1 MNYIFFIHIYFKE
14 QINIKEQVPKYLVA
28 EVKLLT
34 TKCVLIETEKI
45 AKKALG
51 ALTILK
57 QFGIHQCGHRD
68 PISGADCLLS
78 MIGSDNKT
86 HYIVA
91 TQDRDLQHTLRS
103 IPGTPLIY
111 LHKKAPTLEKPSPA
125 SCEAAKCKQDDLL
138 GTISTIQEKTLK
150 SLKEKSGFQ
159 TDETLKI
166 KKKKKRGGPNPLSC
180 LKKKKKSKQSA
191 KPVPTEKASG
201 RVRKRKRVKLP
212 SHIKQTL
219 KQTM

>member
-1 MNYIFFIHIYFKE
+1 
-14 QINIKEQVPKYLVA
+14 VPKYLVA

-91 TQDRDLQHTLRS
+91 TQDRDLQQTLRY

-111 LHKKAPTLEKPSPA
+111 LHKKAPTLEKPSPT
-125 SCEAAKCKQDDLL
+125 SCEVAKSKQDNLL
-138 GTISTIQEKTLK
+138 GIISTIQENTLKTLK
-150 SLKEKSGFQ
+150 ERSGFQ
-159 TDETLKI
+159 TDEARKTN
-166 KKKKKRGGPNPLSC
+166 KKRKRGGPNPLSC
-180 LKKKKKSKQSA
+180 LKKKKRNLNSLPHLFQRKKIAGGCVSA
-191 KPVPTEKASG
+191 KGLNFLHTSN
-201 RVRKRKRVKLP
+201 KL
-212 SHIKQTL
+212 
-219 KQTM
+219 

>member
-1 MNYIFFIHIYFKE
+1 MHYVFLLIFILKE

-57 QFGIHQCGHRD
+57 QFGIHQCGHRE

-78 MIGSDNKT
+78 MIGSDNKS

-91 TQDRDLQHTLRS
+91 TQDRDLQHTLRN

-111 LHKKAPTLEKPSPA
+111 LHKKAPTLEKPSPV
-125 SCEAAKCKQDDLL
+125 SCEEAKSKQNVLL
-138 GTISTIQEKTLK
+138 GTISTIQDKTL
-150 SLKEKSGFQ
+150 Q
-159 TDETLKI
+159 IDETLKR
-166 KKKKKRGGPNPLSC
+166 KNKKKRGGPNPLSC
-180 LKKKKKSKQSA
+180 LKKKKKSKQPT
-191 KPVPTEKASG
+191 KPVPKEKESG
-201 RVRKRKRVKLP
+201 RVRKRKRFKLP